1 MRLRQIFNITFLLLF
16 FACKTK
22 NEPAAPKQTY
32 KDSVLKQ
39 YIDYTSQLPYFFD
52 RSSYDYRFI
61 NAYYR
66 NDTAFLKKASD
77 EIAISD
83 QKKGEGFP
91 DSCRRHPIIEQLKLD
106 YVYQLDYSESF
117 CNLAYY
123 FTITKNKDTIIL
135 QSVIYQG
142 DNEMKSCKVVKDNTK
157 KLTQENWDEFIQS
170 IQFADFWGLN
180 QYKQFGCCDGDFL
193 TVKAIE
199 RNWQDHA
206 IVQQHKVARQF
217 VSNTALFKSC
227 ELLAKFSNCNL
238 KCKF

>member
-1 MRLRQIFNITFLLLF
+1 MRQRQFLNIAVLLLF

-22 NEPAAPKQTY
+22 NESTPKQTY

-52 RSSYDYRFI
+52 KSSYDYRFI
-61 NAYYR
+61 DAYYR

-77 EIAISD
+77 DIAVND
-83 QKKGEGFP
+83 QKKGDGFP
-91 DSCRRHPIIEQLKLD
+91 DSCRRHPVIEKLNVD
-106 YVYQLDYSESF
+106 YAYQLDYSESF

-142 DNEMKSCKVVKDNTK
+142 DNNTKSCKAVKEGSI
-157 KLTQENWDEFIQS
+157 KLTQQNWDDFMQS

-180 QYKQFGCCDGDFL
+180 QYKKFGCCDGDFL

-199 RNWQDHA
+199 RNRKDHS
-206 IVQQHKVARQF
+206 IVDQHKVARQF

-227 ELLAKFSNCNL
+227 ELLAKHVKYDIKN
-238 KCKF
+238 CKF